1 MKKAQKIKGSV
12 ICSTIYILTMG
23 IAPSIAQQN
32 TQAPAKPY
40 GDRFASQRDAEA
52 RAKEIGCNGAY
63 RNGQFWMPC
72 GSYMMYS
79 ICWDRVLSKI
89 KEMAIS
95 ALDQS

>member
-12 ICSTIYILTMG
+12 ICSTIYILAMG
-23 IAPSIAQQN
+23 IAPSIAQQG

-40 GDRFASQRDAEA
+40 GDRFTSQKDAEA

-72 GSYMMYS
+72 GSYMMYRK
-79 ICWDRVLSKI
+79 CWDRYYQK
-89 KEMAIS
+89 
-95 ALDQS
+95 